1 MIETKPGRPEFE
13 SYYELQYRDKKDPET
28 WKCFGPTA
36 RGIYKSYVEA
46 CKDVRDILVRIKE
59 SKDAG
64 IHEPFCLEYQVVER
78 QVTVKTEVIK
88 TFTVE

>member
-1 MIETKPGRPEFE
+1 MKLDRPEFE

-46 CKDVRDILVRIKE
+46 CKDVRDIVKRIKVSE
-59 SKDAG
+59 EEG
-64 IHEPFCLEYQVVER
+64 IHERFCLEYRVVER
-78 QVTVKTEVIK
+78 RVTTQTEVLKNFI
-88 TFTVE
+88 VE